1 MATNG
6 RLRDYLTKHEVRGL
20 LRAAK
25 QSKRYGARNYAMIL
39 LAYRHGLRASELVEL
54 RVDDIDFR
62 AETIYCSRR
71 RKGSKS
77 CVHPMKRDE
86 IEAIE
91 RILRGTEGESAE
103 YVFRSERGERMTRWG
118 FWRIVSE
125 AGKRAG
131 LPMKVYA
138 HMLRHATGYYL
149 ANKGCDLRLIQDYLG
164 HTRSSAIC
172 SSRRSA
178 TRRWPLSCSI
188 GSGTASSRGR
198 SLSRCSG
205 SPGS

>member
-6 RLRDYLTKHEVRGL
+6 RLRDYLTKAEVRAL

-25 QSKRYGARNYAMIL
+25 QSKRYGARNHAMIL

-62 AETIYCSRR
+62 TGTIYCRR

-86 IEAIE
+86 LEAIE
-91 RILRGTEGESAE
+91 RVLRGREGDAGE

-125 AGKRAG
+125 AGKCAG

-138 HMLRHATGYYL
+138 HMLRHACGYYL

-164 HTRSSAIC
+164 HKQIQNTVRY
-172 SSRRSA
+172 
-178 TRRWPLSCSI
+178 
-188 GSGTASSRGR
+188 TALNPKRFEG
-198 SLSRCSG
+198 LW
-205 SPGS
+205 